1 MKTSK
6 GESRRRRAWASSA
19 SADQRRTGNHLVP
32 SPPSALPVLQRS
44 AASLPSCFLALGC
57 APHNSHKVK
66 PHGHT
71 FHARPQP
78 SAIVGVRSLVPRA
91 SWSWSCKDRED
102 TTQMRGFD
110 PRACVWR
117 LSKFTERHFCDTDA
131 IVHTHRAIGIAHR
144 TDRSS
149 YVNVLRYYY
158 ATQVVHCMS
167 VSQNAKVRLT

>member
-1 MKTSK
+1 MKTPK

-71 FHARPQP
+71 FHARPEP
-78 SAIVGVRSLVPRA
+78 SAIVGVRSLVRRGRGRA
-91 SWSWSCKDRED
+91 K
-102 TTQMRGFD
+102 TVKTQRKGEVLTLGRVFG
-110 PRACVWR
+110 RR

-131 IVHTHRAIGIAHR
+131 IVHTHRAIGI
-144 TDRSS
+144 RSHIGPIGPLTLL
-149 YVNVLRYYY
+149 VLRYYY
-158 ATQVVHCMS
+158 LGRKTQ
-167 VSQNAKVRLT
+167 KFD